1 MHLLSSRPCLQPM
14 EIMSAFHWPVFS
26 FPSSY
31 ANVVLGFA
39 LAIFVD
45 SVSVCSGKI
54 KKHSKGAKLGWD
66 GYSCYNDD
74 DYDVEHTCTYSQ
86 SLASPIAPVC
96 VIDNVKIK
104 KKKRTGNRT
113 SQWQKTARKTKTARR
128 CPHYYFSAYYELL
141 ACKT

>member
-1 MHLLSSRPCLQPM
+1 M

-86 SLASPIAPVC
+86 ITC
-96 VIDNVKIK
+96 VANCSRVRNRQCEK
-104 KKKRTGNRT
+104 KKKELGTGPRNGKN
-113 SQWQKTARKTKTARR
+113 S
-128 CPHYYFSAYYELL
+128 
-141 ACKT
+141 